1 MNQIDDNNRS
11 LIVPSKLVR
20 LNKSDKF
27 TVSVPVEKSISNS
40 GFAKIFVNK
49 SQAVR
54 HLFTDK
60 MNVDLGDKDAKH
72 FSFVVDPKT
81 GESKDA
87 FLTSDELYQSNKIIQ
102 ESRAKA
108 VSKPV
113 VLDRLSKKDVTLDNG
128 QYKVDVAGV
137 GRFYMYKNKADVV
150 ENDKDISIN
159 FATGKN
165 KFEVYTANGRS
176 QMSIGDIASKHAAFE
191 DRESEAMHNDMQA
204 LYEEYKDTYDE
215 FKMDHDV
222 DIYTTSHDKF
232 DFMRDAIKS
241 SPFPWE
247 GIQDVLGDRKDVYF
261 TDAKDLTSDVLIS
274 DYNVMR
280 TTNGKFEPSKVYT
293 LRDIDMDNITYNEKG
308 QIVIDVPTVGRMYI
322 PNDDSIGKI
331 KHGDVV
337 DFEFP
342 SGSTRYAVYHG
353 NRGSENFNR
362 SYRTINEIGLM
373 REANETAAKEKAA
386 ERDIAN
392 ERPLPDVPEEQGST
406 EYSDDMPFN

>member
-1 MNQIDDNNRS
+1 MNQVDDNNRS
-11 LIVPSKLVR
+11 IIVPSKLVR

-27 TVSVPVEKSISNS
+27 TVSVPVEKDVSNS

-54 HLFTDK
+54 YLFTDK

-72 FSFVVDPKT
+72 FAFVVDPKT
-81 GESKDA
+81 GESKDV

-128 QYKVDVAGV
+128 QYRVDVAGV

-176 QMSIGDIASKHAAFE
+176 QMSIGDIASKHSEFE
-191 DRESEAMHNDMQA
+191 DREAEAMHNDMQA

-232 DFMRDAIKS
+232 DFMRNAIKT
-241 SPFPWE
+241 SPFSWE
-247 GIQDVLGDRKDVYF
+247 GIKDVLGDRKDVYF

-274 DYNVMR
+274 SYNVMR
-280 TTNGKFEPSKVYT
+280 TTNGKFEPSKVYR
-293 LRDIDMDNITYNEKG
+293 LYDIDMDNIAYNDKG
-308 QIVIDVPTVGRMYI
+308 QIAINVPTVGRMYI

-331 KHGDVV
+331 KHGEAV

-342 SGSTRYAVYHG
+342 SGTIRYAVY
-353 NRGSENFNR
+353 RGSRGDSNFNR
-362 SYRTINEIGLM
+362 SYRTINEIALM
-373 REANETAAKEKAA
+373 REANETAAREQDAVND
-386 ERDIAN
+386 RL
-392 ERPLPDVPEEQGST
+392 LPDVSAENDT
-406 EYSDDMPFN
+406 ECSEDMPFN